1 MPSRQG
7 LVRRVAC
14 SVVVITLV
22 STTGCGVVLNCL
34 LGAPFGARPARKDF
48 LTLLGEAEEIVWPNY
63 PNAIVI
69 EAQGSPSSGQANRAG
84 DVNRWVFVF
93 ADNPQGPEVGTVLL
107 DYARREFGQPVYV
120 PEAWFGTV
128 YETLPRQIGLAEA
141 IQYMRDAGHTAP
153 FTSVTVREPLTFPPP
168 GEALYAFSLPGRFVL
183 VGALTGEVT
192 VEIPQ
197 E

>member
-1 MPSRQG
+1 M
-7 LVRRVAC
+7 
-14 SVVVITLV
+14 
-22 STTGCGVVLNCL
+22 VLNCL
-34 LGAPFGARPARKDF
+34 LGAPFGTRPARTDF
-48 LTLLGEAEEIVWPNY
+48 LTLLGQAEEIVWPNH

-69 EAQGSPSSGQANRAG
+69 EAHGSPSSGQTSTANG
-84 DVNRWVFVF
+84 VNQWLFIF

-107 DYARREFGQPVYV
+107 DYARCEFGQPVYV

-128 YETLPRQIGLAEA
+128 YETLPRQIGLADA

-153 FTSVTVREPLTFPPP
+153 FTSVTLRKPLTFPEPE
-168 GEALYAFSLPGRFVL
+168 EALYAFALPGRFVL